1 MVQRAFIVEE
11 FDQPFE
17 VHNLFFRRVIAQLT
31 HDKIICLFDISD
43 TDLLFMKRVL

>member
-17 VHNLFFRRVIAQLT
+17 VHNLFFRLVIT
-31 HDKIICLFDISD
+31 HDKIIRLFDISD

>member
-17 VHNLFFRRVIAQLT
+17 VPNLFFRRVIAQLT
-31 HDKIICLFDISD
+31 HDKIIRLFDISD

>member
-1 MVQRAFIVEE
+1 MVQRALIVEE

-17 VHNLFFRRVIAQLT
+17 VHNLIFRLVIT
-31 HDKIICLFDISD
+31 HDKIIRLIDISD